1 MASRIEL
8 VIQPRKGWQAIDLRE
23 LWHYR
28 ELVGFLLWRDVRIR
42 YSQTI
47 LGGLW
52 AVVQPLLA
60 MIIFNAL
67 FHRMAGIQSDGPP
80 YPLFAFV
87 GLIAWIFFS
96 NAISAAAAS
105 LIGNQQLISKVY
117 FPRALIP
124 LAAIGAFVLDFAVNL
139 VIVAGMMVYYRW
151 PLSAGVVW
159 LPVCVLVMLVATAGV
174 GLILAA
180 LNAHYRDVKYAV
192 PFFVQ
197 LGLFVTPVIYSL
209 AAVPERFHLVLGL
222 NPMTGVVEAFRHSL
236 LESPARWSVIGESA
250 VVSLVLLVLGLY
262 LFRRMERRFADV
274 I

>member
-1 MASRIEL
+1 MASEIEL
-8 VIQPRKGWQAIDLRE
+8 VIRPRKGWQPIDLRE

-28 ELVGFLLWRDVRIR
+28 QLLGFLIWRDVRIR

-60 MIIFNAL
+60 MVIFTAL

-87 GLIAWIFFS
+87 GLTAWIFFS
-96 NAISAAAAS
+96 NAVSASASS

-117 FPRALIP
+117 FPRVLIP
-124 LAAIGAFVLDFAVNL
+124 LAAIGAFVLDLAVNL
-139 VIVAGMMVYYRW
+139 VIVAGMMLYYRW
-151 PLSAGVVW
+151 PLSANVAW
-159 LPVCVLVMLVATAGV
+159 IPLCVLEMLIAATGM

-180 LNAHYRDVKYAV
+180 LNVHYRDVKYAV
-192 PFFVQ
+192 PFFMQ

-209 AAVPERFHLVLGL
+209 GDVPERFHLVLGL
-222 NPMTGVVEAFRHSL
+222 NPMTGVVEGFRHGL
-236 LESPARWSVIGESA
+236 LASSARWGVIGESVA
-250 VVSLVLLVLGLY
+250 VSLVLLVLGLY

>member
-1 MASRIEL
+1 MASGIEL
-8 VIQPRKGWQAIDLRE
+8 VIRPRKGWQAIDLRE
-23 LWHYR
+23 LWHSR
-28 ELVGFLLWRDVRIR
+28 ELLGFLLWRDVRIR

-60 MIIFNAL
+60 MAIFTAL

-87 GLIAWIFFS
+87 GLTAWIFFS
-96 NAISAAAAS
+96 NAISAGASS

-117 FPRALIP
+117 FPRVLIP
-124 LAAIGAFVLDFAVNL
+124 LAAVGAFVLDFAVNL

-151 PLSAGVVW
+151 PLSASVAW
-159 LPVCVLVMLVATAGV
+159 LPLCTLVMLVAAAGA

-180 LNAHYRDVKYAV
+180 LNVHYRDVKYAV

-209 AAVPERFHLVLGL
+209 AAVPERYHLVLGL
-222 NPMTGVVEAFRHSL
+222 NPMTGVVEGFRHGL
-236 LESPARWSVIGESA
+236 LASPARWAVIAESA
-250 VVSLVLLVLGLY
+250 VVSVVLLFAGLY
-262 LFRRMERRFADV
+262 VFRRMERRFADV